1 MMPETMKLHGRRQAR
16 AKRRARPAA
25 APGTDWQ
32 LEVFR
37 YSLKKQQKL
46 KLLLELLGPLDNER
60 CLLITCG
67 DNPGSLNFHMRA
79 AGGEWTW
86 LELEEDAIPQIEQL
100 LGEKVHHGRP
110 DALPFA
116 SGSFHRVVVVDAHEH
131 LDDVA
136 ALNREMARVLA
147 PDGAAIVTTPN
158 GDTSLPLA
166 RVKRWIGMEPSVYG
180 HRVQGYSTAELQA
193 MMVAA
198 GLRPVAVGAYSRF
211 FTEFAELV
219 INFGYVKVLARR
231 RKDSPGEIA
240 PRTEDALKSVGRSYR
255 VYRGVYPLIRAF
267 ASLDALVRSRGG
279 YAVAVAALKEP
290 AKASAKD
297 RGRHG

>member
-1 MMPETMKLHGRRQAR
+1 MSETMKLHAR
-16 AKRRARPAA
+16 EAERGIRRARRAA
-25 APGTDWQ
+25 APGTVWQ
-32 LEVFR
+32 LEMFR

-46 KLLLELLGPLDNER
+46 KLLLELLGPLDDER

-79 AGGEWTW
+79 AGGDWTW
-86 LELEEDAIPQIEQL
+86 AELEEDGIPQMEHL

-110 DALPFA
+110 DALPFPA
-116 SGSFHRVVVVDAHEH
+116 GTFKRVVVVDAHEH
-131 LDDVA
+131 VDDVD
-136 ALNREMARVLA
+136 ALNREVARVLA

-166 RVKRWIGMEPSVYG
+166 RVKRWIGMDPSVYG
-180 HRVQGYSTAELQA
+180 HRVQGYSTAQLEA

-198 GLRPVAVGAYSRF
+198 GLQPVAVGAYSRF

-219 INFGYVKVLARR
+219 INFGYVKVLGRKRR
-231 RKDSPGEIA
+231 NSPGEIA
-240 PRTEDALKSVGRSYR
+240 PRTADALKSVGRSYR
-255 VYRGVYPLIRAF
+255 IYRGVYPLIRAF
-267 ASLDALVRSRGG
+267 SSLDALVRSRGG

-290 AKASAKD
+290 AANERD
-297 RGRHG
+297 RVRHG

>member
-1 MMPETMKLHGRRQAR
+1 MPETMKLRGRKPAR
-16 AKRRARPAA
+16 GIRPARPAA
-25 APGTDWQ
+25 APRTDWQ
-32 LEVFR
+32 LDVFR

-79 AGGEWTW
+79 SGGEWTW

-116 SGSFHRVVVVDAHEH
+116 AGRFHRVVVVDAHEH
-131 LDDVA
+131 LDDVE
-136 ALNREMARVLA
+136 ALNREVARVLA

-166 RVKRWIGMEPSVYG
+166 RVKRWIGMDPAVYG
-180 HRVQGYSTAELQA
+180 HRVQGYSTADLEA

-219 INFGYVKVLARR
+219 INFGYVKVLGRR

-240 PRTEDALKSVGRSYR
+240 PRTADALKSVARSYR
-255 VYRGVYPLIRAF
+255 IYRGVYPLVRAF
-267 ASLDALVRSRGG
+267 ASLDVLVRSRGG

-290 AKASAKD
+290 AAVNAQD
-297 RGRHG
+297 PVHRG